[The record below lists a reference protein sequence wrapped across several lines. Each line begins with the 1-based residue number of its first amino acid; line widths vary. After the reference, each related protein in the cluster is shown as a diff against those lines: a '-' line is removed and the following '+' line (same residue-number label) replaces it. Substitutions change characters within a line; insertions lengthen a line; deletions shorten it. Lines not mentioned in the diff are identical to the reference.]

1 MANRRKARGKKDGN
15 RTGKLCISLIMILF
29 AAVMSVQIVKIYQKD
44 QEYINRQEALE
55 QQYAGELDRRNRIE
69 EESRYTQ
76 SREYVEDI
84 AKSKLGL
91 IYGNEI
97 IFREQKQ

>member
-1 MANRRKARGKKDGN
+1 MTGKKRVRTRKNNN
-15 RTGKLCISLIMILF
+15 RTGKFCISLIMLAF
-29 AAVMSVQIVKIYQKD
+29 VAVMSVQIVKIYQKD

-55 QQYAGELDRRNRIE
+55 QEYAEEMDRKNEIKE
-69 EESRYTQ
+69 YDRYTQ

-91 IYGNEI
+91 LYGNEI
-97 IFREQKQ
+97 IFKEQKE